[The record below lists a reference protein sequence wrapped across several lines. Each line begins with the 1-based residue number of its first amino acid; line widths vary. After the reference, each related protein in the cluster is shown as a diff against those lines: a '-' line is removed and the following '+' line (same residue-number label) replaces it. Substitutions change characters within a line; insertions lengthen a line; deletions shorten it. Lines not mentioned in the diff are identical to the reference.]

1 MKILI
6 IQVGNFEEEK
16 DLKKNITYYK
26 FPTLLFGDKF
36 FDQQQGVNNVQTRE
50 SLEKAGHEV
59 VYYFHTHR
67 KSLKYLILSS
77 LKIRKLCKL
86 HNPDITH
93 IFWGGISGFLAALFV
108 RGKSVVSLLGSDL
121 YGSYNDSGRKVIGSI
136 AQTTCSKLLPLVCTR
151 VIVMS
156 NGMKSFMWP
165 ILQKKIVVIPEGI
178 SLDKFDQIDKSL
190 SREKLGWA
198 KDSFIVIF
206 FYRGQGVKNL
216 PLAEKAFYAFKAH
229 TKEAELKL
237 ISGYK
242 HSDLKYVYSAADC
255 MLMTSYHEGSNNS
268 IKESMACNLP
278 VVTVFCGD
286 AEERLKDVYNSYLVE
301 YDHIALA
308 ERLLSVYQSGERS
321 DGRNH
326 LNEVSL
332 DNCAK
337 EINKLYVELA

>member
-16 DLKKNITYYK
+16 DFKKNITYYK

-59 VYYFHTHR
+59 IYYFHTHR

-77 LKIRKLCKL
+77 LKIRKLCKI
-86 HNPDITH
+86 HRPDLTH
-93 IFWGGISGFLAALFV
+93 IFYGGVSGFLAGLFV

-121 YGSYNDSGRKVIGSI
+121 YGSYNDSGRKVLGSI
-136 AQTTCSKLLPLVCTR
+136 VQTTCSRLLPLVCTR

-178 SLDKFDQIDKSL
+178 SLDKFDQMDKSL

-216 PLAEKAFYAFKAH
+216 PLAQKAFDVFKSNSKK
-229 TKEAELKL
+229 TELKL

-242 HSDLKYVYSAADC
+242 HADLKYVYSAADC

-268 IKESMACNLP
+268 IKEAMACNLP

-286 AEERLKDVYNSYLVE
+286 AEERLKDVHNSYFVE

-308 ERLLSVYQSGERS
+308 KKLLIVYEYDERS

-326 LNEVSL
+326 LNEVLL
-332 DNCAK
+332 DVCTQK
-337 EINKLYVELA
+337 INELYTQLD